1 MSAQFD
7 LTFVAKP
14 AQSTKPK
21 SLVVLLHGVGGNETH
36 LVDFADA
43 LGPDT
48 LAIMPRGPL
57 TLGAGQYAW
66 FRVNFT
72 STGPVINPVEAEQSR
87 QTLVQFVQQLQSAY
101 GIAPE
106 KTVIAGFSQG
116 GILSASV
123 GLSAP
128 ALVAGFGI
136 LSGRILPEL
145 APHIA
150 DKSKLKQLRAF
161 IGHGQFDNKLPVE
174 WAQRAEQILAD
185 LGLTYTAR
193 RYPMGH
199 EISAA
204 MHADFVAWAG
214 SITAGV

>member
-21 SLVVLLHGVGGNETH
+21 SLVVLLHGVGGSETH

-43 LGPDT
+43 LGPDI

-72 STGPVINPVEAEQSR
+72 STGPVINAMEAEQSR
-87 QTLVQFVQQLQSAY
+87 QTLLKFVQQLQSAY

-150 DKSKLKQLRAF
+150 DKTHLKQLRAF

-174 WAQRAEQILAD
+174 WAQRAEQLLTD
-185 LGLTYTAR
+185 LGVAHTAR

-199 EISAA
+199 EISVAI
-204 MHADFVAWAG
+204 HADFVDWTH
-214 SITAGV
+214 STTAGT

>member
-21 SLVVLLHGVGGNETH
+21 SLLVLLHGVGGSETH

-72 STGPVINPVEAEQSR
+72 STGPVINAMEAEQSR
-87 QTLVQFVQQLQSAY
+87 QTLLKFVQQLQSAY

-150 DKSKLKQLRAF
+150 DKTHLKQLRAF

-174 WAQRAEQILAD
+174 WAQRAEQLLTD
-185 LGLTYTAR
+185 LGVAHTAR

-199 EISAA
+199 EISVAI
-204 MHADFVAWAG
+204 HADFVDWTH
-214 SITAGV
+214 STTAGT